1 MDINIDPG
9 ITIGGGIIIS
19 PSPTV
24 QPRTPHTVT
33 AMGNGQ
39 VSTAQVKF
47 GTGSY
52 TSNALSGYLKVTPF
66 NDFAFGTGDFTIE
79 LWYYPTVTNVDA
91 TVIGFRPAGVNG
103 PYPTITA
110 LNGGSVGYYANTAFR
125 ITSAANALTTNTW
138 NSNAVSRSSGNTKM
152 FINGNQVGTTYVDT
166 NNFLASNC
174 IIGSNDFSQNGANPI
189 RGYLDEIRISNIG
202 RYTGNYTPA
211 TQAFSTDQYTLL
223 LIHCDGSNGSTT
235 FTDVSHSV

>member
-1 MDINIDPG
+1 MAITIETGVTIDPG
-9 ITIGGGIIIS
+9 VIFGDV
-19 PSPTV
+19 PV
-24 QPRTPHTVT
+24 VTPGLTHTVT
-33 AMGNGQ
+33 ANLSAQ

-52 TSNALSGYLKVTPF
+52 TSNSLAGFLKATP
-66 NDFAFGTGDFTIE
+66 NTDFGFGTGDFTIE

-91 TVIGFRPAGVNG
+91 TVIGFRPVSVNG

-138 NSNAVSRSSGNTKM
+138 NSIAVSRSSGNTKM

-189 RGYLDEIRISNIG
+189 RGYLDEIRVSNIG

-223 LIHCDGSNGSTT
+223 LIHCDGTNGSTA
-235 FTDVSHSV
+235 FTDASHSV